1 MDFWVRLEMTVY
13 RIIFSVS
20 FIKKEKSMVIKLKN
34 FYIVVSPFIF
44 LSLLIIL
51 LKSNLTNLLICIVAL
66 VIHELG
72 HIVIAYLQGEK
83 ISILKILPFGFAC
96 RFKNQSKI
104 TKNKMLKILIAGPAV
119 NIITAVLFFYW
130 TENFAIT
137 NLLIGI
143 FNLLPIGEL
152 DGMRIFSIVTVK
164 S

>member
-1 MDFWVRLEMTVY
+1 
-13 RIIFSVS
+13 
-20 FIKKEKSMVIKLKN
+20 MVIKLKN

-44 LSLLIIL
+44 LSILIIL

-66 VIHELG
+66 IIHELG
-72 HIVIAYLQGEK
+72 HITIAYLQGEK

-104 TKNKMLKILIAGPAV
+104 NKNKMLKILIAGPAV
-119 NIITAVLFFYW
+119 NIITAGLFFYW
-130 TENFAIT
+130 TEDFAIT
-137 NLLIGI
+137 NLLMGI

-152 DGMRIFSIVTVK
+152 DGMRIFSIVIVK